1 MAQSG
6 IPPISSP
13 SLAPSKSS
21 LTLVSRHAAQRRIRH
36 LLDRLAKYLV
46 GAGGLATIVSILG
59 IFVYLVWEVVPL
71 FQPATASPE
80 LTVSVALTEAPVSN
94 RAHPIVGIDEYR
106 EVPFVL
112 QSKHLQ
118 LFSLPG
124 GNPMS
129 EVGGE
134 LPIEGEPNSVVR
146 VGLKGNTL
154 SIGTDR
160 GLIYPVQVL
169 YRSDFQGGQRTIIP
183 SVKVN
188 DPVQVVPEG
197 TGVILHAHVKRNDE
211 FQTVAALTGS
221 GELWVTRV
229 EEPGEFSFSEEVK
242 VATHR
247 LAVPPQVHLTTLALD
262 SVGKRLVA
270 GTDDG
275 HLLAWEWQRQGFDA
289 MPRSVPVGEGG
300 DAVTVLSY
308 LLGERTLVV
317 GTRSGSVST
326 WVFSADQSGQDDG
339 FLRMAHVFRS
349 HPGSVRNLSVSQRD
363 KGFLTADDQGTVLL
377 HYSTTGE
384 TILKIEG
391 KGKAIESL
399 RYAPKADGAVW
410 LGEDGTLQTYTI
422 HNPHPEVTFK
432 SLFFPVTYEGYDHP
446 EMIWQSSSGSD
457 EFEPKL
463 GLTPLIFGTLKGTV
477 YAMILAIPLAVMGA
491 IYTAMFMHPHLRAI
505 VKPSLEIMAALPS
518 VVLGFLA
525 GLWFAPLLEKIFPAV
540 MAILGFLPLVIAGC
554 CLLWQFLPIRVKRMD
569 AYGLD
574 LAVMMVAIVL
584 TVGGCLMANHS
595 IEGWLF
601 GGNFKQWL
609 LQNLGLTY
617 DQRNAIVISFAM
629 GFAVIPIIFSIS
641 EDAIANVPRHL
652 VAGSLALGATR
663 WQTLTRL
670 VLISAS
676 PGIFSALMIGF
687 GRAIGETMIV
697 LMATG
702 NTPIMDWSM
711 FNGFRT
717 LSANIAV
724 EMPEAPY
731 GGTLY
736 RVLFLS
742 GLILFGFTFTINTIA
757 EMVRQRLRHKYS
769 QF

>member
-1 MAQSG
+1 MAQPP
-6 IPPISSP
+6 IPPVS
-13 SLAPSKSS
+13 SS
-21 LTLVSRHAAQRRIRH
+21 LVSSETSLRIVSRHAAQRRIRH
-36 LLDRLAKYLV
+36 LLDRLAKYVV

-59 IFVYLVWEVVPL
+59 IFVYLVWEVIPL
-71 FQPATASPE
+71 FQPATASLE
-80 LTVSVALTEAPVSN
+80 LTVPVALTENQVSYG
-94 RAHPIVGIDEYR
+94 AHLMVGIDEYR

-112 QSKHLQ
+112 QGKHLQ
-118 LFSLPG
+118 FLSLPSG
-124 GNPMS
+124 ILMS
-129 EVGGE
+129 GVGGE
-134 LPIEGEPNSVVR
+134 LPVDGEPTSVVR
-146 VGLKGNTL
+146 MGLKGNTL
-154 SIGTDR
+154 SIGTDQ
-160 GLIYPVQVL
+160 GFVYPLQVL
-169 YRSDFQGGQRTIIP
+169 YRADFQGGQRTIIP
-183 SVKVN
+183 SGKVH
-188 DPVQVVPEG
+188 DPVRVVPKG
-197 TGVILHAHVKRNDE
+197 MGVTLHAHAKRSDE

-221 GELWVTRV
+221 GELWVTRI
-229 EEPGEFSFSEEVK
+229 EEPGEFSFTDEV
-242 VATHR
+242 VVTTHR
-247 LAVPPQVHLTTLALD
+247 LVVPSQVRLTTLVLD

-270 GTDDG
+270 GTDNG
-275 HLLAWEWQRQGFDA
+275 HLLAWEWQRHGFEA
-289 MPRSVPVGEGG
+289 MPQGVDVGAAG

-326 WVFSADQSGQDDG
+326 WVFSSDQSGPSDG
-339 FLRMAHVFRS
+339 LLRKAHTFMS
-349 HPGSVRNLSVSQRD
+349 HARPVTHLSVSQRD

-410 LGEDGTLQTYTI
+410 LEQDGTLQTYTI

-463 GLTPLIFGTLKGTV
+463 GLTPLMFGTLKGTI

-491 IYTAMFMHPHLRAI
+491 IYTAMFMHPHLRAF

-540 MAILGFLPLVIAGC
+540 VAIVGLLPFIIAGC
-554 CLLWQFLPIRVKRMD
+554 CLLWQFLPILVKRLD

-574 LAVMMVAIVL
+574 LVVMMVAIVL
-584 TVGGCLMANHS
+584 TVGGCLMANDS

-601 GGNFKQWL
+601 GGNFKQWM

-629 GFAVIPIIFSIS
+629 GFAVIPIIFSIA
-641 EDAIANVPRHL
+641 EDAIANVPRQL

-687 GRAIGETMIV
+687 GRAVGETMIV

-724 EMPEAPY
+724 EMPEAPH

-742 GLILFGFTFTINTIA
+742 GLILFGFTFMINTVA

>member
-1 MAQSG
+1 M
-6 IPPISSP
+6 PPLSSSSSP
-13 SLAPSKSS
+13 DALVSHRKSLA
-21 LTLVSRHAAQRRIRH
+21 VGSRVAAQRRIRH
-36 LLDRLAKYLV
+36 LLDYVAKYVV

-59 IFVYLVWEVVPL
+59 IFVYLVWEVIPL
-71 FQPATASPE
+71 FQPATVTPE
-80 LTVSVALTEAPVSN
+80 LRVPVPFTEIQSSKG
-94 RAHPIVGIDEYR
+94 AHAIVGIDEYR

-112 QSKHLQ
+112 RGKHLQ
-118 LFSLPG
+118 FLSLPG
-124 GNPMS
+124 GTTIPD
-129 EVGGE
+129 VGGE
-134 LPIEGEPNSVVR
+134 LSINGEPTSVVR
-146 VGLKGNTL
+146 MGLKGHTL
-154 SIGTDR
+154 SVGTDR
-160 GLIYPVQVL
+160 GLVYPVKIL
-169 YRSDFQGGQRTIIP
+169 YRSDFQGDQRTILP

-188 DPVQVVPEG
+188 DPVQVVPDG
-197 TGVILHAHVKRNDE
+197 MGIILHAHVTRRDE
-211 FQTVAALTGS
+211 FQTVVALTGS
-221 GELWVTRV
+221 GELWITRI
-229 EEPGEFSFSEEVK
+229 EEPGDFSFSDEV
-242 VATHR
+242 VVTTNR
-247 LAVPPQVHLTTLALD
+247 LVLPAKSHLTTLALD

-270 GTDDG
+270 GTKDG
-275 HLLAWEWQRQGFDA
+275 HLLSWEWQRQGFDA
-289 MPRSVPVGEGG
+289 MPQSVPVGAAG
-300 DAVTVLSY
+300 DSVTALSY
-308 LLGERTLVV
+308 VLGERTLVV
-317 GTRSGSVST
+317 GTSSGRVST
-326 WVFSADQSGQDDG
+326 WAFSADQSGPSG
-339 FLRMAHVFRS
+339 AFLRKVHTFTPHA
-349 HPGSVRNLSVSQRD
+349 GSVTSLSVSQRD
-363 KGFLTADDQGTVLL
+363 KGFVTADTQGTMFL

-384 TILKIEG
+384 TILEIPGNG
-391 KGKAIESL
+391 KGIESL
-399 RYAPKADGAVW
+399 RYAPKADGLVW
-410 LGEDGTLQTYTI
+410 LGEDGTLQTYAI

-432 SLFFPVTYEGYDHP
+432 SIFFPVTYEGYDHP

-463 GLTPLIFGTLKGTV
+463 GLIPLMFGTLKGTL
-477 YAMILAIPLAVMGA
+477 YAMVLAIPLAVMGA
-491 IYTAMFMHPHLRAI
+491 IYTAMFMHPQLRAV
-505 VKPSLEIMAALPS
+505 VKPSLELMAALPS

-540 MAILGFLPLVIAGC
+540 VAIVGFLPLVIAAC
-554 CLLWQFLPIRVKRMD
+554 CLAWQFLPIRVRRFD
-569 AYGLD
+569 VYGLD
-574 LAVMMVAIVL
+574 LLVMMVAIVL
-584 TVGGCLMANHS
+584 TVGGCLLANHA

-609 LQNLGLTY
+609 AQNLGLTY

-629 GFAVIPIIFSIS
+629 GFAVIPIIFSIA
-641 EDAIANVPRHL
+641 EDAIANVPRQL
-652 VAGSLALGATR
+652 IAGSLALGATR

-724 EMPEAPY
+724 EMPEAPH

-757 EMVRQRLRHKYS
+757 EIVRQRLRQKYS

>member
-1 MAQSG
+1 MARDLVPSV
-6 IPPISSP
+6 SSP
-13 SLAPSKSS
+13 SGIRSEKSVTRDS
-21 LTLVSRHAAQRRIRH
+21 ALAAQRRLRH
-36 LLDRLAKYLV
+36 LLDRVAKYIV
-46 GAGGLATIVSILG
+46 GAGGLATVVSILG
-59 IFVYLVWEVVPL
+59 IFVYLVWEVIPL

-80 LTVSVALTEAPVSN
+80 LSVPVAFTEAQALSPDHVM
-94 RAHPIVGIDEYR
+94 VGIDEYR
-106 EVPFVL
+106 EVPFIL
-112 QSKHLQ
+112 QGKHLR
-118 LFSLPG
+118 FIALPSG
-124 GNPMS
+124 RRIS
-129 EVGGE
+129 EAGGE
-134 LPIEGEPNSVVR
+134 LPINGEPTSVVR
-146 VGLKGNTL
+146 MGIKGHTL
-154 SIGTDR
+154 SIGTDK
-160 GLIYPVQVL
+160 GLVYALEIR
-169 YRSDFQGGQRTIIP
+169 YRANFQQGKRTIIP
-183 SVKVN
+183 SVKVH
-188 DPVQVVPEG
+188 DPIQVVPEG
-197 TGVILHAHVKRNDE
+197 VGVMLHAHVKRNDE
-211 FQTVAALTGS
+211 LQTVAALTGT
-221 GELWVTRV
+221 GELWVV
-229 EEPGEFSFSEEVK
+229 QIEEPGEFSFSDEVK
-242 VATHR
+242 VTKHR
-247 LAVPPQVHLTTLALD
+247 LTVPPQVQLTTLVLD

-270 GTDDG
+270 GTDNG

-289 MPRSVPVGEGG
+289 MPQSVAVGADG
-300 DAVTVLSY
+300 DVATVLSY

-326 WVFSADQSGQDDG
+326 WVFSAEQSGRL
-339 FLRMAHVFRS
+339 LRKAHTFAS
-349 HPGSVRNLSVSQRD
+349 HSGPVTHLSVSQRD

-384 TILKIEG
+384 TILRTEG
-391 KGKAIESL
+391 KGRAIESL
-399 RYAPKADGAVW
+399 RYTPKADGAVW
-410 LGEDGTLQTYTI
+410 LDEDAMLHTYAI
-422 HNPHPEVTFK
+422 HNPHPEVTIR

-463 GLTPLIFGTLKGTV
+463 GLTPLMFGTLKGTI

-491 IYTAMFMHPHLRAI
+491 IYTAMFMHPHLRAV

-525 GLWFAPLLEKIFPAV
+525 GLWLAPLLEKIFPAV
-540 MAILGFLPLVIAGC
+540 VAIIGALPFVIAGC
-554 CLLWQFLPIRVKRMD
+554 CLLWQFLPARVKRLD
-569 AYGLD
+569 VYGLD
-574 LAVMMVAIVL
+574 LVVMMMAIIL
-584 TVGGCLMANHS
+584 TVAGCLMANDA

-601 GGNFKQWL
+601 GGNFQQWI

-617 DQRNAIVISFAM
+617 DQRNAIVISLAM
-629 GFAVIPIIFSIS
+629 GFAVIPIIFSIA

-652 VAGSLALGATR
+652 IAGSLALGATR

-670 VLISAS
+670 VLVSAS

-717 LSANIAV
+717 LAANIAV
-724 EMPEAPY
+724 EMPEAPH

-757 EMVRQRLRHKYS
+757 EIVRQRLRQKYS
-769 QF
+769 QY

>member
-1 MAQSG
+1 MAHSG
-6 IPPISSP
+6 IPPVSSP
-13 SLAPSKSS
+13 ALVPSEKP
-21 LTLVSRHAAQRRIRH
+21 LTLVSRQTAQRRIRH
-36 LLDRLAKYLV
+36 LLDRVAKYVV
-46 GAGGLATIVSILG
+46 GAGGLATIVSIMG
-59 IFVYLVWEVVPL
+59 IFVYLLWEVIPL
-71 FQPATASPE
+71 FQPSTISPE
-80 LTVSVALTEAPVSN
+80 LTVPVALTDTQASN
-94 RAHPIVGIDEYR
+94 RSHLMVGIDEYR

-112 QSKHLQ
+112 QGKHLQ
-118 LFSLPG
+118 FFSLSDG
-124 GNPMS
+124 IPMP

-134 LPIEGEPNSVVR
+134 LPVGGEPTSVIPM
-146 VGLKGNTL
+146 GLKGTTL

-160 GLIYPVQVL
+160 GLVYPVQVL
-169 YRSDFQGGQRTIIP
+169 YRSDFQGNQRTIIP

-188 DPVQVVPEG
+188 DPVQVVPERM
-197 TGVILHAHVKRNDE
+197 GVMLHAHVKRGDE

-221 GELWVTRV
+221 GELWVTRI
-229 EEPGEFSFSEEVK
+229 EEPGEFSFTDDVTVTK
-242 VATHR
+242 HR
-247 LAVPPQVHLTTLALD
+247 LVVPPQVHLTTLTLD

-270 GTDDG
+270 GTMDG

-289 MPRSVPVGEGG
+289 MPQSMAVGAAG
-300 DAVTVLSY
+300 DSVTVLSY

-326 WVFSADQSGQDDG
+326 WVFSSDQSGG
-339 FLRMAHVFRS
+339 LLRKVHAFRP
-349 HPGSVRNLSVSQRD
+349 HARPVTNLSVSQRD
-363 KGFLTADDQGTVLL
+363 KGFLTADDQGTVFL
-377 HYSTTGE
+377 HYSTTAE
-384 TILKIEG
+384 TILEIEG
-391 KGKAIESL
+391 NGKAIGSL

-410 LGEDGTLQTYTI
+410 LGEDGTLQTYAI
-422 HNPHPEVTFK
+422 HNPHPEVTIQ

-457 EFEPKL
+457 EFESKL
-463 GLTPLIFGTLKGTV
+463 GLMPLMFGTLKGTI

-540 MAILGFLPLVIAGC
+540 VAIVGFLPLVIAGC

-574 LAVMMVAIVL
+574 LVVMMVAIVL
-584 TVGGCLMANHS
+584 TVAGCLMANHS

-601 GGNFKQWL
+601 GGNFKQWM

-629 GFAVIPIIFSIS
+629 GFAVIPIIFSIA
-641 EDAIANVPRHL
+641 EDSIANVPRHL

-663 WQTLTRL
+663 WQTLMRL
-670 VLISAS
+670 VLVSAS

-687 GRAIGETMIV
+687 GRAVGETMIV

-724 EMPEAPY
+724 EMPEAPH

-757 EMVRQRLRHKYS
+757 EMVRQRLRQKYS